1 MPAGWRGIS
10 ILFALTACG
19 VIVQAGAHDAP
30 CVVMLA
36 ESKPKAACAVSTALL
51 ARAPRLVEVPVTKIL
66 NPSGQSFSIH
76 LYLAGAKT
84 TPELI
89 GNVTVFPPD
98 RTGVFMIRSQ
108 PAFERFGASR
118 APARIIIEIRRTS
131 GSEALQPISVS
142 IGPLRWLYEEP
153 K

>member
-1 MPAGWRGIS
+1 MAADWRGIS
-10 ILFALTACG
+10 ILALTACG
-19 VIVQAGAHDAP
+19 VIIQAGAQEAP
-30 CVVMLA
+30 CVATLT
-36 ESKPKAACAVSTALL
+36 ESKPKAACSVSTALL
-51 ARAPRLVEVPVTKIL
+51 ARPPRLVEVPVTKIQ

-108 PAFERFGASR
+108 AAFDRFGASR
-118 APARIIIEIRRTS
+118 APVRIVIEIRRTS
-131 GSEALQPISVS
+131 GSEAFQPISVS